1 MKKIMF
7 ILLIAVGV
15 NANGFA
21 QKGMQGV
28 GVKAYMCLGG
38 YKSERVGSE
47 SQTSFGGGLEYQYFL
62 TDAIRVKPSVAY
74 FSDKYYS
81 ISEFS
86 GALSFDYLIPVSTQ
100 FRPYIDL
107 SVRYADLNCKGSNSY
122 FDKDTDGKGFAFG
135 GGAGLD
141 IRLSYHF
148 SLQLEMV
155 ALWGQGKQND
165 NGGLGRTT
173 IKKPVWLPSV
183 GLSYN
188 F

>member
-15 NANGFA
+15 NVNGFA
-21 QKGMQGV
+21 QKGMQGI
-28 GVKAYMCLGG
+28 GMKAYMCLGG
-38 YKSERVGSE
+38 YDSQFQGSK
-47 SQTSFGGGLEYQYFL
+47 SQTTMGGGLEYQYFL
-62 TDAIRVKPSVAY
+62 TDAIRVKPSAAY
-74 FSDKYYS
+74 FSNQRYS
-81 ISEFS
+81 MSEFS
-86 GALSFDYLIPVSTQ
+86 AALSFDYLIPVSTQ
-100 FRPYIDL
+100 FRPYLDL
-107 SVRYADLNCKGSNSY
+107 SVRYADLNCKISY
-122 FDKDTDGKGFAFG
+122 SFDQDTDGKGFAFG

-141 IRLSYHF
+141 IRLSYQF

-155 ALWGQGKQND
+155 ALWGQGKQNE
-165 NGGLGRTT
+165 NGGLGKTI